1 MTIAYGPPRHWKAIE
16 KMGMSQED
24 YSTKLR
30 KDAIFVSDCFGLFF
44 ICCFGGVI
52 GIIAHH
58 GELSTLFSAPGGIA
72 GIAIGGLG
80 VIISVVPRVVEH
92 IALQQGKIPP
102 LYGKGGTRNDCLY
115 DASDS
120 DNDDVEEGKGGIH
133 DVIIG
138 GEEEED
144 NESEFTPLTP
154 TSRKSRK
161 GGGSFN
167 F

>member
-30 KDAIFVSDCFGLFF
+30 
-44 ICCFGGVI
+44 
-52 GIIAHH
+52 H

-72 GIAIGGLG
+72 GIAIGGIG